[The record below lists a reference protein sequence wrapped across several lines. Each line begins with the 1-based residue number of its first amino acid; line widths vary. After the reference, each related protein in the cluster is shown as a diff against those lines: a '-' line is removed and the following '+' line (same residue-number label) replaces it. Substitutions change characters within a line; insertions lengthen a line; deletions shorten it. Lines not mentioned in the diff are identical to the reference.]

1 MKSIAVVGI
10 GRMGGRHALNIAKG
24 AVKGGKLVAVCD
36 LDKEKLNNFAAKHKV
51 AAYTDIQDMLS
62 KEKLDGVIVATPHY
76 SHVGIAKACVEKGVS
91 VLVEKPISVTVEE
104 AKELIKEDKKKKA
117 RNR

>member
-1 MKSIAVVGI
+1 MKSIAVVGK

-36 LDKEKLNNFAAKHKV
+36 LDKEKLNNFAAKHEV

-91 VLVEKPISVTVEE
+91 VFV
-104 AKELIKEDKKKKA
+104 
-117 RNR
+117 